1 MIEPK
6 KITDTDSEVSKE
18 SLDEISIDTVV
29 VDDLTQLLMNVGLEE
44 SGKFDEMV
52 SDLVDDVKKTLESTD
67 FLGKA

>member
-18 SLDEISIDTVV
+18 SLDTVV
-29 VDDLTQLLMNVGLEE
+29 VDDLTQSLMFISPRVGLEE
-44 SGKFDEMV
+44 SDTFDEMV

-67 FLGKA
+67 FLGTA

>member
-1 MIEPK
+1 VIEPK

>member
-1 MIEPK
+1 M
-6 KITDTDSEVSKE
+6 
-18 SLDEISIDTVV
+18 V

>member
-18 SLDEISIDTVV
+18 SLDTVV
-29 VDDLTQLLMNVGLEE
+29 VDDLTQSLMFISPRVGLEE
-44 SGKFDEMV
+44 SDSFDEMV

-67 FLGKA
+67 FLGTA